1 MRHYKNLRTGVVID
15 VESELHG
22 EDWQE
27 LVAPAKTEIAPAQI
41 KADAEGTTTEDA
53 SDESDEMAVEEPPGE
68 SDEAAAAENPETE
81 KEESARKQPA
91 KTTKTTPK
99 KTTTKKAAA
108 KRPVA
113 RNRK

>member
-41 KADAEGTTTEDA
+41 KPDAEGATTEDA
-53 SDESDEMAVEEPPGE
+53 SDESDEMAVEESPGE
-68 SDEAAAAENPETE
+68 PDEAAAAESGNG
-81 KEESARKQPA
+81 KRGICQ
-91 KTTKTTPK
+91 KT
-99 KTTTKKAAA
+99 AGENDNA
-108 KRPVA
+108 
-113 RNRK
+113 